1 MPRKPSET
9 VQVNLRIKESLRRRL
24 ENAARKRQVSLNY
37 EMTSLLER
45 GLDQPAL
52 LEGQNVAQDM
62 AIMWAR
68 WGDAF
73 TKLNRQA
80 DLMVAAERLV
90 GSLGGDPQDIRQAAS
105 GVIDV
110 LRVIKLEGSLLPE
123 RLNTADPAA
132 ETTAGQP
139 RQTELAAHLALGL
152 RALELRALA
161 GGDSPVEADAPKGDL
176 IEALERTIG
185 RGGRNEVET
194 ETTPPA
200 GRQQVRK
207 GGMK

>member
-9 VQVNLRIKESLRRRL
+9 VQVNLRIKEGLRRRL

-73 TKLNRQA
+73 TQINRQA
-80 DLMVAAERLV
+80 DLIVMVGWLIAQVEKQADPESIKAAIAQVRDVIHLIRLE
-90 GSLGGDPQDIRQAAS
+90 AS
-105 GVIDV
+105 
-110 LRVIKLEGSLLPE
+110 RLPE
-123 RLNTADPAA
+123 RMNTAAPPV
-132 ETTAGQP
+132 ETTSG
-139 RQTELAAHLALGL
+139 
-152 RALELRALA
+152 
-161 GGDSPVEADAPKGDL
+161 SL
-176 IEALERTIG
+176 IEALERSIG
-185 RGGRNEVET
+185 LEGRKGLD
-194 ETTPPA
+194 TTPNKASA
-200 GRQQVRK
+200 GTRGR
-207 GGMK
+207 MT